1 MKKMLILAA
10 ALLLGGAFAHAA
22 LTEKDLTPAA
32 IQKTIAATPVAGRQT
47 AARQILEAIAA
58 QPMDDTAKAQALLSA
73 SRALI
78 QGGGSIAIIA
88 ELFNSI
94 PVAYLQSVAER
105 LARENF
111 DQQVNGMTD
120 EQYDT
125 FCAKVVSGA
134 SKYIEASGTDSPA
147 VRISILA
154 ATFSAASS
162 DPERTRPQM
171 IAALPPAMQAAAA
184 TFVLASE
191 QGDREVIAAA
201 AGVDEVAESV
211 SDPDADK
218 VVEVKQEA
226 PAEEPAAEAAPAEEA
241 VAESAAAAT
250 VVAAVDPA
258 TEDDPADEAPVNQT
272 VPAMEPEAD
281 YLEPAPPPA
290 TSDAAESGDEA
301 PAVKVPLLSR
311 FADDALGAAL
321 DAHMTTL
328 YAWDAGDI
336 LPPTIDFNPVP
347 ELIPGEM
354 TPAGFQAPM
363 IEEDSDEPP
372 VAPEPI
378 IPSPP
383 YGNQAP

>member
-32 IQKTIAATPVAGRQT
+32 IQKTIAATPVSGRQA
-47 AARQILEAIAA
+47 AARQIIEAIAA
-58 QPMDDTAKAQALLSA
+58 QPMDDAAKAQTLLSA

-105 LARENF
+105 LAQENF
-111 DQQVNGMTD
+111 DQKVNGMSD

-125 FCAKVVSGA
+125 FCSKVVAGA

-154 ATFSAASS
+154 ATFSSASS
-162 DPERTRPQM
+162 DPDRTRPQM

-201 AGVDEVAESV
+201 AGVDEVTEGV

-218 VVEVKQEA
+218 VVDVKQE
-226 PAEEPAAEAAPAEEA
+226 PAAAAAAPA
-241 VAESAAAAT
+241 SAA

-258 TEDDPADEAPVNQT
+258 TEDDPTDEAPVNQT
-272 VPAMEPEAD
+272 VPAMEAEAD
-281 YLEPAPPPA
+281 YLDPEPPPA
-290 TSDAAESGDEA
+290 TSDAAASGEET
-301 PAVKVPLLSR
+301 PAAKVPLLSR
-311 FADDALGAAL
+311 FADDVLGIAQ
-321 DAHMTTL
+321 DAHMATL
-328 YAWDAGDI
+328 YAWDSGDI
-336 LPPTIDFNPVP
+336 LPPTIDFEAAP

-354 TPAGFQAPM
+354 TPAGFLAPT
-363 IEEDSDEPP
+363 IAEDSDGPADP
-372 VAPEPI
+372 LV
-378 IPSPP
+378 PSPG
-383 YGNQAP
+383 YGNQGI

>member
-22 LTEKDLTPAA
+22 LTEKDLTPSA

-191 QGDREVIAAA
+191 QGDRDVIAAA

-258 TEDDPADEAPVNQT
+258 IEDDPADEAPVNQT

-336 LPPTIDFNPVP
+336 LPPTIDFDPVP